1 MQEQSKRNH
10 VLPILLAFLFVAA
23 IAAATVYAYLQTKT
37 PAVTNSVSAAKDPE
51 LTIVEDFDEKT
62 KSNVKVQ
69 VGNVGYSV
77 YVRAAIVVTW
87 KDGSGNVSAV
97 KPVAGKDYTISLNGI
112 EWFLNDDGFYY
123 YKISVKSGG
132 STADLIYSCAPVE
145 GKNPEGYELS
155 VEIISQTI
163 QALGSSDTGV
173 PAVKQAWGIDVDVD
187 GYLVKP

>member
-97 KPVAGKDYTISLNGI
+97 KPVAGKDYTISLNGS
-112 EWFLNDDGFYY
+112 E
-123 YKISVKSGG
+123 
-132 STADLIYSCAPVE
+132 
-145 GKNPEGYELS
+145 
-155 VEIISQTI
+155 
-163 QALGSSDTGV
+163 
-173 PAVKQAWGIDVDVD
+173 
-187 GYLVKP
+187 